1 MEPLSVHLR
10 GVLAPYLLL
19 MDVHLE
25 PGEAIGGRQ
34 KTEWSPFVLLVWMQ
48 PAPDRE
54 SGSSRLSGE
63 LVHGDPEHELL
74 LRLAGTA
81 ERRRQSEDRIRRLAA
96 SADWGRLEQLL
107 ESSRVFPSLGPRL
120 TELAPDDVATGF
132 GESLARARQAA
143 GGGEI
148 VLQLTADQVRAA
160 LAARDIRSA
169 LLKGPLLGR
178 AAYGE
183 AGRRLSNDVDVL
195 VPAEDLQGAAA
206 ALRELGYAP
215 PTDHLETGGLPLL
228 HLTMVHGE
236 NRLPSVELHWR
247 IHWYEREF
255 ARRHLLPPEP
265 SAPSDWRPEPAA
277 EFAALLL
284 FYARDGFV
292 GLRYPSDLSAWWDR
306 HAAEV
311 DPSKLARLA
320 NAHPRIR
327 PALAAALAVA
337 GRTIGLPA
345 ALTAVRG
352 DLGRRGR
359 MAVRLADPYPYP
371 SMQQAYAE
379 IGLIDGLLT
388 PRGKLGEYARRQIAP
403 SAAVLREHAERAG
416 EKAVSPLGYSSRT
429 MLRYALALSR
439 VAGLPLASKA
449 RFAG

>member
-1 MEPLSVHLR
+1 MALTSDQREPANRPV
-10 GVLAPYLLL
+10 G
-19 MDVHLE
+19 E
-25 PGEAIGGRQ
+25 P
-34 KTEWSPFVLLVWMQ
+34 
-48 PAPDRE
+48 
-54 SGSSRLSGE
+54 
-63 LVHGDPEHELL
+63 VHGDPEHELL
-74 LRLAGTA
+74 LTLAGTA
-81 ERRRQSEDRIRRLAA
+81 ERRRQSEERVRQLAA
-96 SADWGRLEQLL
+96 HADWNRLEQLL
-107 ESSRVFPSLGPRL
+107 ESNRVFPSLGPRL
-120 TELAPDDVATGF
+120 AELVPADVATSF

-143 GGGEI
+143 GSDEI
-148 VLQLTADQVRAA
+148 VLQLVADQVHAT

-195 VPAEDLQGAAA
+195 VPAEDLHKAAA

-215 PTDHLETGGLPLL
+215 PTDYLEADGLPLL

-255 ARRHLLPPEP
+255 ARRHLLPPEA
-265 SAPSDWRPEPAA
+265 SAPSDWQPEPAA

-292 GLRYPSDLSAWWDR
+292 GLRSPSDLGAWWDR

-311 DPSKLARLA
+311 DPNELSRLA
-320 NAHPRIR
+320 TTHPPLR

-345 ALTAVRG
+345 ALTAGCG

-359 MAVRLADPYPYP
+359 VAVRLADPYPYA
-371 SMQQAYAE
+371 SMEQAHAE

-388 PRGKLGEYARRQIAP
+388 PRNKLGEYARRQIAP
-403 SAAVLREHAERAG
+403 PAAVLRGHAERA
-416 EKAVSPLGYSSRT
+416 EEEAISPLGYGLRT
-429 MLRYALALSR
+429 LLRYSLALSR
-439 VAGLPLASKA
+439 VTGLPLGSRA
-449 RFAG
+449 RFAA